1 MLSIFFMSMFFVE
14 KNGFIGDFKPY
25 LFINNIVPTSWS
37 TSWLLNCFVL
47 KTSVYKTIEMWTS
60 WPTSWH
66 YVYRKIGLY
75 FIELIWMIDL
85 FAFCKRITTQCA
97 EIIFIGTYL
106 FYAQLLARY
115 IFKISMQQKYI
126 FCENAG
132 GIYYLIIL

>member
-1 MLSIFFMSMFFVE
+1 
-14 KNGFIGDFKPY
+14 
-25 LFINNIVPTSWS
+25 
-37 TSWLLNCFVL
+37 
-47 KTSVYKTIEMWTS
+47 
-60 WPTSWH
+60 
-66 YVYRKIGLY
+66 
-75 FIELIWMIDL
+75 MIDL

-115 IFKISMQQKYI
+115 IFKISMQQKYL